1 MDLLVYLYRYEDMSK
16 PYEIFTHITIAFKFD
31 CCPDENYWQITEKE
45 TGIVHRSRS
54 FIGETAHSFLEEKV
68 QLRSGKEYTFTMYD
82 KGLNGL
88 QDDDSYYE
96 IYSGIADDGWI
107 HRALLG
113 RVTGNFGF
121 SLEHNI
127 PMEYPSVHS
136 QNELDYFQNDTHST
150 QLQNYSDLI
159 VMFSVFTIFLLLGF
173 FVGIFSKQ
181 RSSSQSDPTEPN
193 YERKSEVEEEKA
205 GLSSIERFL

>member
-1 MDLLVYLYRYEDMSK
+1 MSK
-16 PYEIFTHITIAFKFD
+16 SSKIVTHITIAFKFD

-54 FIGETAHSFLEEKV
+54 YMGEIAHSFVEEKV
-68 QLRSGKEYTFTMYD
+68 QLRSGKDYIFTMYD
-82 KGLNGL
+82 KGSNGL

-107 HRALLG
+107 QRALLG

-127 PMEYPSVHS
+127 PIEYPSVYS
-136 QNELDYFQNDTHST
+136 QIELGYFQDDAHST
-150 QLQNYSDLI
+150 QLQNHSDLV
-159 VMFSVFTIFLLLGF
+159 VMFSVFTTFLLFGF
-173 FVGIFSKQ
+173 FVGIVSKQ
-181 RSSSQSDPTEPN
+181 RSSSQSNPTEPN
-193 YERKSEVEEEKA
+193 YERKSEAEEKKA